1 MARVLELDELVEHFT
16 LLPDESA
23 LLRNKF
29 GATRLGFALLL
40 KFFVRAGRFPTGRS
54 ELGDEADTLTGP
66 DRRGLSPLFW
76 THVLPYSNVRLDM
89 ARRLTLTG

>member
-16 LLPDESA
+16 LLADEQA

-40 KFFVRAGRFPTGRS
+40 KFFVRAGRFPSGRS
-54 ELGDEADTLTGP
+54 ELADALLALIARRADTKLNSVP
-66 DRRGLSPLFW
+66 
-76 THVLPYSNVRLDM
+76 
-89 ARRLTLTG
+89 

>member
-16 LLPDESA
+16 LLADEQA

-40 KFFVRAGRFPTGRS
+40 KFFVRAVRFPSGRS
-54 ELGDEADTLTGP
+54 ELADGDDLQIARQLPTLGISLGDQSP
-66 DRRGLSPLFW
+66 HVRGKLREYVSL
-76 THVLPYSNVRLDM
+76 
-89 ARRLTLTG
+89 

>member
-40 KFFVRAGRFPTGRS
+40 KYFIRAGRFPSGRGS
-54 ELGDEADTLTGP
+54 AA
-66 DRRGLSPLFW
+66 
-76 THVLPYSNVRLDM
+76 NV
-89 ARRLTLTG
+89 